1 MILRE
6 LFYIDPD
13 TRRNANDLRYSTC
26 NTARRINI
34 IMILRELFYIDPD
47 TRRTANDLRYSADHD
62 LTDLNRNDTRKTRLT
77 LRQINELRKSS
88 EAHILEQEKEL
99 EFIHGMYAA
108 PPPAA
113 PA

>member
-13 TRRNANDLRYSTC
+13 TKHVANDLRYDAGRDNSQMH
-26 NTARRINI
+26 R
-34 IMILRELFYIDPD
+34 
-47 TRRTANDLRYSADHD
+47 S
-62 LTDLNRNDTRKTRLT
+62 DTRKTRLT

-99 EFIHGMYAA
+99 SFIHDMYAA
-108 PPPAA
+108 PPPA
-113 PA
+113 PAGQ